1 MCAFRS
7 VSSPYY
13 SVCAQRRYNT
23 EVSQMKINAKAKA
36 LSVMCFMLAAA
47 SITAMFSSCGK
58 KENTDDANG
67 DGTDNPPISDIV
79 TPPDENKD
87 ADGDN
92 IPVINDGKKDDTDTP
107 SAEHTDGY
115 YSLLTGEKCDK
126 ELSTKR
132 PVGIM
137 LNNIRAAL
145 PQQGISNCDILYEV
159 RAEGGITRYLAL
171 FLDYASLPETGSV
184 RSSRDYYIDLAEAHD
199 AIYAHCGGSPDAYSA
214 LQSRGINNLDGTND
228 KNLLSGTYYRSAAR
242 RKTMAVEH
250 TMMTD
255 GERLA
260 KAIEAKGYRTD
271 VESGFKGPFS
281 FSDTAVSY
289 ENSIDCNYVYVHFS
303 NYVQAYFDYDSE
315 AGLYKKGQYFNTSSS
330 LGKKNSPQIDGNT
343 KEQLAFKNVIVLMAS
358 QYEIKGD
365 AKGRIAVDFV
375 GEGKGHYITDG
386 KMVDIVWKKADRE
399 TPYKLYLAD
408 GTTELKLNTGKSYIA
423 IAPDDAEIVCS
434 LDE

>member
-1 MCAFRS
+1 MKVFDKSKFFSA
-7 VSSPYY
+7 
-13 SVCAQRRYNT
+13 VC
-23 EVSQMKINAKAKA
+23 V
-36 LSVMCFMLAAA
+36 MLASAA
-47 SITAMFSSCGK
+47 VAAMFASCGK
-58 KENTDDANG
+58 KEENEIIPDDVENT
-67 DGTDNPPISDIV
+67 PIEETVEVVSE
-79 TPPDENKD
+79 PEE
-87 ADGDN
+87 
-92 IPVINDGKKDDTDTP
+92 KDDVPAISNNSDVEDDE
-107 SAEHTDGY
+107 SSSHADGY

-159 RAEGGITRYLAL
+159 RAEGGITRYLGI
-171 FLDYASLPETGSV
+171 FLDYESLPETGSV

-242 RKTMAVEH
+242 RQTMAVEH

-271 VESGFKGPFS
+271 VTLGFKGPFS
-281 FSDTAVSY
+281 FSDTAVEYDDSS
-289 ENSIDCNYVYVHFS
+289 ECNYVYIPFS
-303 NYVQAYFDYDSE
+303 NYVQAYLEYDKD

-330 LGKKNSPQIDGNT
+330 LGKKNSPQIDGNN
-343 KEQLAFKNVIVLMAS
+343 KEQLAFKNVIILKAE
-358 QYEIKGD
+358 QYEIAGD
-365 AKGRIAVDFV
+365 AKGRIAVEFV
-375 GEGKGHYITDG
+375 GEGKGYYITDG
-386 KMVDIVWKKADRE
+386 KCVDIVWKKADRE
-399 TPYKLYLAD
+399 APYRLYLAD
-408 GTTELKLNTGKSYIA
+408 GETELMLNVGNSYIA
-423 IAPDDAEIVCS
+423 IAPDDADVVCRF
-434 LDE
+434 DE